1 MNLYSVF
8 KADERYSRNKLCH
21 FLLIHL
27 SINLCWGLITF
38 YPKWMSLIVPERSKF
53 QNYLFFNYVNSNVK
67 IVKSEKENV
76 RIKII
81 NVTRNN
87 SKEVEKIL

>member
-1 MNLYSVF
+1 
-8 KADERYSRNKLCH
+8 
-21 FLLIHL
+21 
-27 SINLCWGLITF
+27 
-38 YPKWMSLIVPERSKF
+38 MSLIVPERSKF